1 MKRTKEEI
9 LAALNGNAEALGDN
23 LIGLLED
30 ISDSMVDAPD
40 MSDYVA
46 KSDYDAVVAER
57 DDIKGKYIAR
67 FVGPAEDTKL
77 EIKDEAKEEPE
88 PEITL
93 DEILADYT

>member
-77 EIKDEAKEEPE
+77 EIKDETKEEPE